1 MIIPALMVG
10 CALVVIGKR
19 KLTKAGVN
27 LFVAAFLIMIAFNLY
42 DLRYWVSV
50 KAEFVKAQEVEKMF
64 LPIGETPLGDPN
76 LDLRHHRWSWNN
88 PLLSL
93 VWSDKCVRTIILNDE
108 GGPQGPFDPQK
119 NLVLKMYLKFDPRFK
134 NIDPSVRV
142 CSLPN

>member
-1 MIIPALMVG
+1 MVG

-42 DLRYWVSV
+42 DLRHWASV
-50 KAEFVKAQEVEKMF
+50 KAEFVKPQKVEKTF

-93 VWSDKCVRTIILNDE
+93 VWAKGCVRTIVLNGSD
-108 GGPQGPFDPQK
+108 GPQGPFDP
-119 NLVLKMYLKFDPRFK
+119 
-134 NIDPSVRV
+134 
-142 CSLPN
+142 